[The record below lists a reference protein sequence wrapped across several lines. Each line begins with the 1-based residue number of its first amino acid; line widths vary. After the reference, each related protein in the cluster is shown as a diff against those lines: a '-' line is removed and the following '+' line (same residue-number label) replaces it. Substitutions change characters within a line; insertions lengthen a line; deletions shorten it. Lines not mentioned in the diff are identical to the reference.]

1 MKKRIILILTTIC
14 LAVVALLT
22 VVACSG
28 TESVAPKD
36 LKIEAEDKK
45 NVPIGEY
52 ALEYKI
58 LNYEKYKNEY
68 QLKITVNVYDESLNS
83 VEVKNT
89 RSINVQS
96 DKTYSVSVLVS
107 GIADGETFV
116 LAEQFYVEAKK
127 ADIVVKFLLP
137 NNIIVEKKYVKHGG
151 SLKFD
156 DFPEIP
162 DFYNTSDED
171 FSDLDDEEMEEALKE
186 LIESIKGNWGYAD
199 MPAIKLK
206 KWVVYEK
213 EGADPTDITEK
224 MLENL
229 TSDVTIYGYYEYED
243 DTTPHVLTYETN
255 GGSAVESFN
264 GNSTTVIPYPEEPKK
279 EGHSF
284 MYWCLDAELKIP
296 FDWTRES
303 VLYKDLTLYAKWA
316 ENLETTTHDKYFIYT
331 FYEHEDY
338 YGYSFYTI
346 KAREAFAISGELIL
360 PNTYN
365 GYPIRGMEEDAF
377 RGSRITSVYIP
388 NTYDLGTEGAFAEC
402 LQLKTVTFQEG
413 SELYMFGSEMFYA
426 CTELETITIPDS
438 VKIVSDSAFSCCRK
452 LKTVQLPK
460 ELYMIEQF
468 AFYECELL
476 TEITIPDTTEVIDT
490 KAFGACTY
498 LETVNISANSKL
510 NTLGDNIFY
519 ATMVFEL
526 TLPYRLKNTTAFE
539 GSIITVTFHP
549 KPEENDEDGT
559 EKDSDEENNG
569 DETENSGDENNGE
582 EPNNSGEVEN

>member
-1 MKKRIILILTTIC
+1 MKKRFVLILMILC
-14 LAVVALLT
+14 MSALAMLT
-22 VVACSG
+22 VVACDG

-36 LKIEAEDKK
+36 LKIEVEDKT

-68 QLKITVNVYDESLNS
+68 QLKVTVNVYDESLNS
-83 VEVKNT
+83 IEVKNL
-89 RSINVQS
+89 RSITVQS

-107 GIADGETFV
+107 GIAKGETFV
-116 LAEQFYVEAKK
+116 LAEQFFVEATK

-137 NNIIVEKKYVKHGG
+137 NNIIVEKKYVKYGDN
-151 SLKFD
+151 LKLE

-162 DFYNTSDED
+162 DYYQTSDED
-171 FSDLDDEEMEEALKE
+171 FSDLDDEEMAEALKE
-186 LIESIKGNWGYAD
+186 LIENIKGNWGDAD
-199 MPAIKLK
+199 MPEIMLK
-206 KWVVYEK
+206 KWVIYEK

-255 GGSAVESFN
+255 GGSAVEPFN

-279 EGHSF
+279 EGHTF
-284 MYWCLDAELKIP
+284 MYWCLDKELKIP
-296 FDWTRES
+296 FDWTQES

-316 ENLETTTHDKYFIYT
+316 KNIETTTHHDKYFIYT

-346 KAREAFAISGELIL
+346 KAREAFALSGELVL
-360 PNTYN
+360 PNNYN

-377 RGSRITSVYIP
+377 RASRITSVYIP
-388 NTYDLGTEGAFAEC
+388 NTYDLGTEGAFADC
-402 LQLKTVTFQEG
+402 QQLKTVTFQED
-413 SELYMFGSEMFYA
+413 SELYIIGGEMFYS
-426 CTELETITIPDS
+426 CTELESIVIPDS
-438 VKIVSDSAFSCCRK
+438 VRSVASSAFTNCKK
-452 LKTVQLPK
+452 LKTVQLPSN
-460 ELYMIEQF
+460 LYIIEQF
-468 AFYECELL
+468 AFYECESL
-476 TEITIPDTTEVIDT
+476 TEITIPDSTEVIDT

-519 ATMVFEL
+519 ASMVFKL
-526 TLPYRLKNTTAFE
+526 TLPYHLKNTTAFE

-549 KPEENDEDGT
+549 KPEEETKEEDSDD
-559 EKDSDEENNG
+559 KQDDSDEEKS
-569 DETENSGDENNGE
+569 ETEN
-582 EPNNSGEVEN
+582 